1 MRVALLLAGVIAA
14 APMSAQI
21 PNTWE
26 GEAMVGVTG
35 QNDTQ
40 KLDRVQ
46 LSPIGLNIGFIVQ
59 PIFGKRT
66 LSLSNQLSFYPS
78 INYDRPVPFDTS
90 APPST
95 KPLIL
100 NTTWVR
106 LGTSEPE
113 AEGKFVYFAGAG
125 VGLAV
130 ATPRGGS
137 KVSPVVGIGMRRWF
151 SRQLGVEISV
161 QCSLPSLGKTN
172 CQVPLSSVWPFGGSK
187 DPTGGS

>member
-1 MRVALLLAGVIAA
+1 MRRALLLAGVIGA
-14 APMSAQI
+14 APLGAQI

-59 PIFGKRT
+59 PIFGMRT
-66 LSLSNQLSFYPS
+66 LSLSNQLAFYPS
-78 INYDRPVPFDTS
+78 INYDRPTPFDTS

-100 NTTWVR
+100 NTAWVR
-106 LGTSEPE
+106 LATGEPE
-113 AEGKFVYFAGAG
+113 AEGRFVYFVGAG
-125 VGLAV
+125 LGLAV
-130 ATPRGGS
+130 ATPREGS
-137 KVSPVVGIGMRRWF
+137 KVSSVVGVGIRRWF

-161 QCSLPSLGKTN
+161 QCSLPTLGRTN
-172 CQVPLSSVWPFGGSK
+172 CQIPVSSVWPFGGSK